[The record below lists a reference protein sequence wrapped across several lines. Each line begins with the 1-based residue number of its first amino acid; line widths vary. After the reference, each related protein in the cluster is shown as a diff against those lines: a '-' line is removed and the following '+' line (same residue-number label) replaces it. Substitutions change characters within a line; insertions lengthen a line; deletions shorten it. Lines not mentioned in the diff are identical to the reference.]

1 MVRIPY
7 GKQFID
13 NSDIEF
19 TKNSLKNEFI
29 TGGKKVTLFEN
40 DLKKK
45 LNAKYCLVCN
55 NATSGLY
62 LSFKAI
68 GVKKNDVII
77 MPSIN
82 FIASYSMANFLNAK
96 IYLCDV
102 DQNSGQ
108 ITPETFLECLK
119 KNKIK
124 KIKAL
129 VTMYLGGYP
138 NNIDKFYNLKK
149 KFKFSLIEDACHALG
164 SSFKIKN
171 KTYRVGDNKYSDI
184 SIFSFHPIKPI
195 TTGEGGAITTGNKKI
210 YEKLKILRNHGMLK
224 EKNHWIYDIKELSF
238 NFRLS
243 DLNSALGI
251 SQLKK
256 LSYFIN
262 TRRKIFKIYKKK
274 LNIYKNIK
282 VIEPQLNTSPS
293 YHLILL
299 NINFKKLKKN
309 KNKFIKELVKKN
321 IFLQFHYIPIFKFS
335 FFKKKITLKNAMDY
349 ARNTISIPV
358 YHELNEQ
365 KINKIVK
372 EIIRSLKL
380 KKY

>member
-108 ITPETFLECLK
+108 ITPET
-119 KNKIK
+119 
-124 KIKAL
+124 
-129 VTMYLGGYP
+129 
-138 NNIDKFYNLKK
+138 
-149 KFKFSLIEDACHALG
+149 
-164 SSFKIKN
+164 
-171 KTYRVGDNKYSDI
+171 
-184 SIFSFHPIKPI
+184 
-195 TTGEGGAITTGNKKI
+195 
-210 YEKLKILRNHGMLK
+210 
-224 EKNHWIYDIKELSF
+224 
-238 NFRLS
+238 
-243 DLNSALGI
+243 
-251 SQLKK
+251 
-256 LSYFIN
+256 
-262 TRRKIFKIYKKK
+262 
-274 LNIYKNIK
+274 
-282 VIEPQLNTSPS
+282 
-293 YHLILL
+293 LL
-299 NINFKKLKKN
+299 INF
-309 KNKFIKELVKKN
+309 
-321 IFLQFHYIPIFKFS
+321 
-335 FFKKKITLKNAMDY
+335 IT
-349 ARNTISIPV
+349 
-358 YHELNEQ
+358 
-365 KINKIVK
+365 
-372 EIIRSLKL
+372 
-380 KKY
+380 